1 MGEIKTAI
9 YNKKMYR
16 MDIINNLINDVEGK
30 YEKVP
35 QNVEDKEKGEIKK
48 KNMTAIEDRK
58 QT

>member
-9 YNKKMYR
+9 YNKKMHR

-30 YEKVP
+30 YEKIP
-35 QNVEDKEKGEIKK
+35 QNVEDKEKDEIIKE
-48 KNMTAIEDRK
+48 NMTAIEDRK